1 MNNSRAGGQWK
12 QGEWNKWTTHIWVI
26 NTPKVRKTRLGA
38 SVKARWVSVNTTEKR
53 HLKET
58 SRADQLQAK
67 GLMPTSCD
75 KDLHVCVCAMQANS
89 FTQQGWRSRIFF
101 FFAKCFLKCISCNV
115 MHVEQW
121 FAFAKVEPCSTLFL
135 IYMNSQILD
144 LDSLYQWSG
153 CSSRWHA
160 SSTSNITFLPC
171 YDVLLSG
178 NEWSEKKNFRM
189 GLGSRHYLLI
199 GFGDLGAEK
208 KWQWV
213 QAWKLKG
220 PVMAFF
226 FIKH

>member
-1 MNNSRAGGQWK
+1 M
-12 QGEWNKWTTHIWVI
+12 
-26 NTPKVRKTRLGA
+26 
-38 SVKARWVSVNTTEKR
+38 
-53 HLKET
+53 
-58 SRADQLQAK
+58 
-67 GLMPTSCD
+67 
-75 KDLHVCVCAMQANS
+75 CVCNAGKFIYS
-89 FTQQGWRSRIFF
+89 TGLTFSYFFF